1 MPWQRIIS
9 VIEPYYPKPG
19 NGRRPYL
26 LEVMVRIHYLQQW
39 YSLSNEGMEDSLH
52 EISSMR
58 LFAGLSLDKAIPDRT
73 TIMNFRHLLEKHQL
87 GRAIF
92 TEINNWLT
100 DSGVILKEGTLVD
113 ASIIEAPAST
123 KNKDKQRDPDMHQ
136 TKKGNQWHFG
146 MKAHIGVDT
155 CTGLTHSLTTTSAN
169 EHDLNQAGEL
179 LHGDEQFIFSDSGY
193 RGAEQRPELQDVS
206 AEWFI
211 AEIPSRLKELKKH
224 PRKNNDARTFALTD
238 SYKNC

>member
-1 MPWQRIIS
+1 MSQLSFSDSEFLQKRRTTRKERFFAKMEKLVPWQRIIS

-39 YSLSNEGMEDSLH
+39 YSLSSLSNEGMEDSLY

-58 LFAGLSLDKAIPDRT
+58 LFAGLSLDNAIPDRT

-113 ASIIEAPAST
+113 ATIIKAPTST

-136 TKKGNQWHFG
+136 TKKREFDAQ
-146 MKAHIGVDT
+146 KAIG
-155 CTGLTHSLTTTSAN
+155 
-169 EHDLNQAGEL
+169 
-179 LHGDEQFIFSDSGY
+179 
-193 RGAEQRPELQDVS
+193 
-206 AEWFI
+206 
-211 AEIPSRLKELKKH
+211 IPSVSTVTSICGFLGCRE
-224 PRKNNDARTFALTD
+224 
-238 SYKNC
+238 

>member
-1 MPWQRIIS
+1 MSQLSFSDSEFLQKRRTTRKERFFAKMEKLVPWQRIIS

-113 ASIIEAPAST
+113 ATIIEAPTST

-136 TKKGNQWHFG
+136 TKKVNQ
-146 MKAHIGVDT
+146 
-155 CTGLTHSLTTTSAN
+155 
-169 EHDLNQAGEL
+169 
-179 LHGDEQFIFSDSGY
+179 
-193 RGAEQRPELQDVS
+193 
-206 AEWFI
+206 
-211 AEIPSRLKELKKH
+211 
-224 PRKNNDARTFALTD
+224 
-238 SYKNC
+238 